1 MDQRKLNRHAGGGGE
16 REMKRS
22 PSELALE
29 EFLRPTTKAEDES
42 QADEKISGIQ
52 HQKSNCDFWGFDD
65 NTFGQVCAADDHTF
79 EFRNRIQDIM
89 NGFSSCGGLTETL
102 LWSQALTTKHSSIS
116 TTFDSQSSVCVGS
129 PTSANKPE
137 GRDNRARGTS
147 SGSSPELSDDE
158 YIETEAG
165 PCEHSI
171 GPVDLKRI
179 RRMVSNRE
187 SARRSRRRKQA
198 HLADL
203 ECQVEQLRGEQSS
216 LFKQLSNAAQ
226 QLKGATSDNRVLK
239 SDMGALRAKVKLV
252 EDMVARGSSLNSSLN
267 HLLQCHLSSLQPP
280 LNLGQVANVSP
291 SITVLGDDASY
302 AGIEKPA
309 ML

>member
-1 MDQRKLNRHAGGGGE
+1 MDHRKLNQHAGAGGE

-29 EFLRPTTKAEDES
+29 EFLRPTTKTEDES

-65 NTFGQVCAADDHTF
+65 NTFGQVCAVDDHNF
-79 EFRNRIQDIM
+79 EIRNR
-89 NGFSSCGGLTETL
+89 
-102 LWSQALTTKHSSIS
+102 ALTTKHSSIS

-147 SGSSPELSDDE
+147 SGSSLELSDDE

-165 PCEHSI
+165 PCEHST

-267 HLLQCHLSSLQPP
+267 HLLQSHLNSSQPP

-302 AGIEKPA
+302 AGIEKSA